1 MNPAHTPLHA
11 GGQLHVL
18 DLLQM
23 AVFALRGNWLRSL
36 LTALGVIIGIA
47 AVIVMVAIGGG
58 TRAELDRLITGL
70 GANRIDIAPNLSR
83 VGGAVQDL
91 GSLFTLSSSDVEAL
105 REQIPEIAAISGVLQ
120 GRTTLVHGD
129 ANWTTSWYGVDA
141 DYFGISHA
149 TLAEGE
155 LWTPEAAAG
164 ALPEVVIGATVR
176 HKLFAETEALGQTI
190 RIGSTEY
197 RVVGVLAPKGI
208 GMGGNDLDDGIWV
221 PLDTGRRR
229 LLGRLGLPPQRLMNI
244 VLGVARAEDLAYV
257 EAEAARV
264 LREQHRLLPGMADDF
279 QVRNLTQIVS
289 TRHQTTELMSVLL
302 AVVAGVSLLVG
313 GIGIM
318 NIMLVSVTERTRE
331 IGLRL
336 AIGATPRDIRRQF
349 LAEAVVLSVGGG
361 LLGIALGLAL
371 TELTLRLSELPIAL
385 GSHTVLLAA
394 VVAVGTGLFFGY
406 YPAHRAARLDP
417 IEALRQ

>member
-1 MNPAHTPLHA
+1 
-11 GGQLHVL
+11 
-18 DLLQM
+18 
-23 AVFALRGNWLRSL
+23 
-36 LTALGVIIGIA
+36 
-47 AVIVMVAIGGG
+47 
-58 TRAELDRLITGL
+58 
-70 GANRIDIAPNLSR
+70 
-83 VGGAVQDL
+83 
-91 GSLFTLSSSDVEAL
+91 
-105 REQIPEIAAISGVLQ
+105 
-120 GRTTLVHGD
+120 
-129 ANWTTSWYGVDA
+129 
-141 DYFGISHA
+141 
-149 TLAEGE
+149 
-155 LWTPEAAAG
+155 
-164 ALPEVVIGATVR
+164 
-176 HKLFAETEALGQTI
+176 
-190 RIGSTEY
+190 
-197 RVVGVLAPKGI
+197 
-208 GMGGNDLDDGIWV
+208 
-221 PLDTGRRR
+221 
-229 LLGRLGLPPQRLMNI
+229 MNI

-336 AIGATPRDIRRQF
+336 AIGAAPRDIRRQF

-371 TELTLRLSELPIAL
+371 TELTRQFGSLPVAL
-385 GSHTVLLAA
+385 GSQTVLLAA